1 MNRQP
6 DFYSLEFFNNA
17 DFWARGDGTA
27 RRTLFM
33 PLSNP
38 FEFLAFGVLA
48 PSNEVLFVA
57 RGEVASHL
65 GDFIARMVQEGAS
78 VEFYAR
84 PPLPDDVLAP
94 YIKDDPHDQK
104 EAEPPPPVPKAVG
117 EVSLRTEP
125 TPLPLSS
132 ASTLWVTQGST
143 RKVLMTALPGS
154 SEALAFG
161 LVEVNLPEYRWGVPF
176 VVRLGIDRQDF
187 TTRMNTDGVSIVETA
202 RADLPLQLREYMN
215 THFPETLVFAAPL
228 QSASSARGYTLAA

>member
-1 MNRQP
+1 MNQQP
-6 DFYSLEFFNNA
+6 DFYSLEFFTHA

-27 RRTLFM
+27 RRTLLM

-65 GDFIARMVQEGAS
+65 GDFIDQMVQAGAS

-84 PPLPDDVLAP
+84 PPLPDEILDL

-104 EAEPPPPVPKAVG
+104 EAEPPPPVPKAA

-125 TPLPLSS
+125 APILLSN
-132 ASTLWVTQGST
+132 AGTLWVTQGSP
-143 RKVLMTALPGS
+143 RKVLLTALPGS

-161 LVEVNLPEYRWGVPF
+161 LVEVNLPEYRWAVPF
-176 VVRLGIDRQDF
+176 VARLGLDRQDF

-202 RADLPLQLREYMN
+202 RTNLPLQLREYMD
-215 THFPETLVFAAPL
+215 THFPETLSFAASL
-228 QSASSARGYTLAA
+228 QSASRARGYTLAA